1 MSRRLPVGTM
11 DRLDDILQAG
21 DLLGVLGRDVTVR
34 MLNVSGSGCLVESA
48 SPIEPGTT
56 GVLSLRFDGQEY
68 SDPVRITRCQQIEGA
83 GATYRMGAEFLW
95 TAAPGERSLRRVA
108 SRLQQLA
115 ERGGIEVDIALRR
128 VM

>member
-1 MSRRLPVGTM
+1 MM
-11 DRLDDILQAG
+11 DRLDDILQAS
-21 DLLGVLGRDVTVR
+21 DLLGVLSRDVTVR
-34 MLNVSGSGCLVESA
+34 MLNVSGSGCLVESG
-48 SPIEPGTT
+48 SPIEAGTT
-56 GVLSLRFDGQEY
+56 GVLRLRFDGQEF

-115 ERGGIEVDIALRR
+115 ERGGLQVDMAVRR

>member
-1 MSRRLPVGTM
+1 MAMM
-11 DRLDDILQAG
+11 DRLDDILQAS
-21 DLLGVLGRDVTVR
+21 DLLGVLSRDVTVR
-34 MLNVSGSGCLVESA
+34 MLNVSGSGCLVESG
-48 SPIEPGTT
+48 SPIEAGTT
-56 GVLSLRFDGQEY
+56 GVLRLRFDGQEF

-115 ERGGIEVDIALRR
+115 ERGGLQVDIAVRR